1 MQRGNMRADRLLRT
15 SLANLMQDMFGFRR
29 YQSAL
34 AVALTLVL
42 GSVGTGLMMTPVQAG
57 NVDSA
62 RRKVNQIVDQLEATE
77 KEVDSLTEELRTTED
92 NKARLEEEIAATLLD
107 IEAKKAELRGMEAE
121 MSDLAVEAFV
131 GGGRTGSLTGLLS
144 PGGGPNESVQ
154 KQYLTE
160 IALNVA
166 FGNSDKLDA
175 LITDLNDLQK
185 KLERDRKRA
194 GELADRLASDRSKAE
209 AKITQYTDLKAKAE
223 RELGRQIAEERA
235 RRAAEAAARSRVQA
249 TQVTSQRS
257 KAAFNPSSVPP
268 SSSRGA
274 IAVAAARSQIGVTYR
289 YASAIEGVAFDCSG
303 LTMWAWRQA
312 GVSLPH
318 QSRLQFQSS
327 PKVPLAY
334 LEPGDLVYFYSPIS
348 HVGIYV
354 GDGLMVDAPGVGRDV
369 RLTGITWSKVVGAT
383 RPG

>member
-1 MQRGNMRADRLLRT
+1 MSGAYQNIASRG
-15 SLANLMQDMFGFRR
+15 R
-29 YQSAL
+29 YRSAALGITLAL
-34 AVALTLVL
+34 AYGAI
-42 GSVGTGLMMTPVQAG
+42 GSGLMSTPVQAG
-57 NVDSA
+57 SVESA
-62 RRKVNQIVDQLEATE
+62 RRKVQQIVDQLEAAE
-77 KEVDSLTEELRTTED
+77 EEVDRLSEELRITED
-92 NKARLEEEIAATLLD
+92 DKARLEEEIAATLID
-107 IEAKKAELRGMEAE
+107 IEAKKAELSGVEAE
-121 MSDLAVEAFV
+121 MSDLAIEAFV

-154 KQYLTE
+154 RQYLTE

-194 GELADRLASDRSKAE
+194 GELADRLESDRGKAE
-209 AKITQYTDLKAKAE
+209 EKIAEYTQLKARAE
-223 RELGRQIAEERA
+223 KELGRQIAEERA
-235 RRAAEAAARSRVQA
+235 RRAAEAAARARTQA

-257 KAAFNPSSVPP
+257 RAAFDPGSVPP

-274 IAVAAARSQIGVTYR
+274 IAVAAARSQIGVDYR
-289 YASAIEGVAFDCSG
+289 YATAIEGVSFDCSG

-318 QSRLQFQSS
+318 QSRLQFQAS

-334 LEPGDLVYFYSPIS
+334 LEPGDLVFFYTPIT

-369 RLTGITWSKVVGAT
+369 RLTAVTWSKVVGAT

>member
-1 MQRGNMRADRLLRT
+1 
-15 SLANLMQDMFGFRR
+15 MFGVPNIRR
-29 YQSAL
+29 GRQSGAFGLATAL
-34 AVALTLVL
+34 AL
-42 GSVGTGLMMTPVQAG
+42 GVVFSGFTGSDPVQAG
-57 NVDSA
+57 SVESA
-62 RRKVNQIVDQLEATE
+62 RRRVQQIVDQLEAA
-77 KEVDSLTEELRTTED
+77 EEEADRLSEQLRSTED
-92 NKARLEEEIAATLLD
+92 DKARLDEEIAATLVE
-107 IEAKKAELRGMEAE
+107 IEAKKAELSGVEAE
-121 MSDLAVEAFV
+121 MSDLAIEAFV

-154 KQYLTE
+154 RQYLTE

-194 GELADRLASDRSKAE
+194 GELSDRLESDRAE
-209 AKITQYTDLKAKAE
+209 AEDKIAEYTQLKARAE
-223 RELGRQIAEERA
+223 KELGQQIAEERA

-249 TQVTSQRS
+249 AQVTSQQSR
-257 KAAFNPSSVPP
+257 AAFDPGSVPP
-268 SSSRGA
+268 SSSRGS
-274 IAVAAARSQIGVTYR
+274 IAVAAARSQIGVSYR
-289 YASAIEGVAFDCSG
+289 YATAIEGVSFDCSG
-303 LTMWAWRQA
+303 LTKWAWAQA

-334 LEPGDLVYFYSPIS
+334 LEPGDLVFFYSPIT

-354 GDGLMVDAPGVGRDV
+354 GDGLMIDAPGVGRDV
-369 RLTGITWSKVVGAT
+369 RLTAVSWNKVVGAT

>member
-1 MQRGNMRADRLLRT
+1 MSGAYQNIASRG
-15 SLANLMQDMFGFRR
+15 R
-29 YQSAL
+29 YRSAALGVTLAL
-34 AVALTLVL
+34 AVGAI
-42 GSVGTGLMMTPVQAG
+42 GSGLMTTPVQAG
-57 NVDSA
+57 SVESA
-62 RRKVNQIVDQLEATE
+62 RRKVQQIVDQIEAAE
-77 KEVDSLTEELRTTED
+77 EEADRLSEELRSTED
-92 NKARLEEEIAATLLD
+92 DKARLEEEIAATLID
-107 IEAKKAELRGMEAE
+107 IEAKKAELSGVEAE
-121 MSDLAVEAFV
+121 MSDLAIEAFV

-154 KQYLTE
+154 RQYLTE

-194 GELADRLASDRSKAE
+194 EELAERLENDRVAAE
-209 AKITQYTDLKAKAE
+209 EKISEYLQLKAKAE
-223 RELGRQIAEERA
+223 KELGNQIAEERA
-235 RRAAEAAARSRVQA
+235 RRAAEAAARARTQA

-257 KAAFNPSSVPP
+257 RAAFDPGSVPP

-274 IAVAAARSQIGVTYR
+274 IAVAAARSQIGVAYR
-289 YASAIEGVAFDCSG
+289 YATAIEGVSFDCSG

-318 QSRLQFQSS
+318 QSRLQFQAS

-334 LEPGDLVYFYSPIS
+334 LEPGDLVFFYTPIT

-369 RLTGITWSKVVGAT
+369 RLTAVTWSKVVGAT